1 MSEASR
7 AAELAARTSYGKLLA
22 ILSSKTG
29 DIATAEDALSDA
41 FAKALDIWPSKGVPD
56 NPDAWLIKVASNKL
70 IDLSRHNTRFEHV
83 DDIPE
88 LADDMDKNE
97 TLSGELPDKLPD
109 RRLALLF
116 VCAHPSISQDLHTPL
131 MLQTV
136 LGIEAK
142 DIARIFTLSPT
153 AMAQRLVRAKRKI
166 RDAKIPFKIPG
177 GELLAERLPPVFE
190 AIYGAYALDWI
201 EPKDDMGQEALY
213 LADLLAKLMP
223 DNAEA
228 LGLAAHIA
236 FTYARAPAR
245 IDDGVM
251 VPIHQ
256 QDMSLWD
263 EELLTY
269 GHHKL
274 HQAQKLNQPDRFQM
288 EAAIQSVHLARQQTG
303 ETNWD
308 ALNKL
313 YFALLKFAPSAGS
326 LVAHAVVNGR
336 LHGAGE
342 GLKLLNALDL
352 DKSFQPF
359 WAAKADLA
367 AQIGNI
373 DIALEAYDKAISLS
387 TDSPSQ
393 KFLEKQKSSLM
404 SKLH

>member
-7 AAELAARTSYGKLLA
+7 AAEIAARTSYGKLLA

-41 FAKALDIWPSKGVPD
+41 FAKALDMWPNKGVPD

-70 IDLSRHNTRFEHV
+70 IDLSRHNARFEQV
-83 DDIPE
+83 DKIPE
-88 LADDMDKNE
+88 LANDMEKNQ
-97 TLSGELPDKLPD
+97 TLQGQLPD

-142 DIARIFTLSPT
+142 DIARIFMLSPA

-166 RDAKIPFKIPG
+166 RDVKIPFQIPDDD
-177 GELLAERLPPVFE
+177 LLAERLPPVFE

-201 EPKDDMGQEALY
+201 EPKDNLGQEALY

-236 FTYARAPAR
+236 FTHARASSR
-245 IDDGVM
+245 IEEGVM
-251 VPIHQ
+251 IPIHK

-263 EELLTY
+263 DELLTY

-303 ETNWD
+303 ETNWG

-326 LVAHAVVNGR
+326 LVAHAVVNGG
-336 LHGAGE
+336 LHGAEE

-352 DKSFQPF
+352 DKSFQPL
-359 WAAKADLA
+359 WAAKAELS
-367 AQIGNI
+367 AQVGNI

-393 KFLEKQKSSLM
+393 KFLEKQRRGLANR
-404 SKLH
+404 LH